1 MPDAKK
7 HPDDF
12 VLVRDAFQALFNSAP
27 LPMWVYDRKTLGF
40 LAVNDAAVLLYGLS
54 RDQFSSKTLFDIRP
68 AGDRDELREIID
80 LGGYEFED
88 RTWRHRKANGTTIEV
103 NVYTQAVIYEDR
115 SSALVTVI
123 DVTKRRQIEAHV
135 SHMAQHDA
143 MTGLANRSLL
153 QTKIDDALLSVRYGS
168 RMALLCIDL
177 DRFKEV
183 NDSLGHAVGDELLR
197 MTSERLLE
205 SVHVNDTVARLGG
218 DEFAIVQCRINDPED
233 AILLADRI
241 IESVSRPFK
250 IKGND
255 VKIGASVGMVLAP
268 DQTSDAD
275 NILKMADA
283 ALYQAKSAGRNCYR
297 VFDQQMSQSMRAR
310 RDLELDLRQAV
321 QRHEFELHYQPII
334 DAKTFRICGAEAL
347 IRWHHPARGMIPP
360 DQFIPLAEESG
371 TITQIGEWVLRTA
384 CLDAVAWPPGV
395 KVAVNLS
402 ARQFSNRNL
411 VDVVMYALAESG
423 LPPDRLELE
432 ITETSLIES
441 AVQCLSTLRQ
451 FKNLGITIALD
462 DFGTGY
468 SSFSQLTMYPFDKIK
483 IDKSFT
489 QNVVGR
495 TDCAA
500 IVRAALTLAQGLD
513 IETTAEGI
521 ETAEQCMLLRL
532 AGVTSLQ
539 GYLFKRPRPLA
550 ELDFAEVFA
559 KRGTE
564 DAA

>member
-103 NVYTQAVIYEDR
+103 NVYTQSVIYEDR

-183 NDSLGHAVGDELLR
+183 NDSLGHAGGDELLR
-197 MTSERLLE
+197 MTSEHLLE
-205 SVHVNDTVARLGG
+205 TVHVNDTVARLGG

-241 IESVSRPFK
+241 IEAVSRPFK

-268 DQTSDAD
+268 DQTSDGD

-347 IRWHHPARGMIPP
+347 IRWHHPAMGMIPP

-423 LPPDRLELE
+423 LSPDRLGIE

>member
-27 LPMWVYDRKTLGF
+27 LPMWVYDRETLGF

-241 IESVSRPFK
+241 IEAVSRPFK

>member
-27 LPMWVYDRKTLGF
+27 LPMWVYDRETLGF

-103 NVYTQAVIYEDR
+103 NVYTQSVIYEDR

-241 IESVSRPFK
+241 IEAVSRPFK

>member
-27 LPMWVYDRKTLGF
+27 LPMWVYDRETLGF

-241 IESVSRPFK
+241 IEAVSRPFK

-275 NILKMADA
+275 NILKMANA

>member
-27 LPMWVYDRKTLGF
+27 LPMWVYDRETLGF

-103 NVYTQAVIYEDR
+103 NVYTQAVIYADR

-241 IESVSRPFK
+241 IEAVSRPFK

>member
-27 LPMWVYDRKTLGF
+27 LPMWVYDRETLGF

-241 IESVSRPFK
+241 IEAVSRPFK

-423 LPPDRLELE
+423 LPLDRLELE

>member
-103 NVYTQAVIYEDR
+103 NVYTQSVIYEDR

-241 IESVSRPFK
+241 IEAVSRPFK

>member
-1 MPDAKK
+1 
-7 HPDDF
+7 
-12 VLVRDAFQALFNSAP
+12 
-27 LPMWVYDRKTLGF
+27 MWVYDRKTLGF

-103 NVYTQAVIYEDR
+103 NVYTQSVIYEDR

-241 IESVSRPFK
+241 IEAVSRPFK

-360 DQFIPLAEESG
+360 DQFIPLAEENG

>member
-27 LPMWVYDRKTLGF
+27 LPMWVYDRETLGF

>member
-27 LPMWVYDRKTLGF
+27 LPIWVYDRETLGF

-153 QTKIDDALLSVRYGS
+153 QKKIDDALLSVRYGS

-205 SVHVNDTVARLGG
+205 SVHANDTVARLGG
-218 DEFAIVQCRINDPED
+218 DEFAIVQRRISDPED
-233 AILLADRI
+233 AILLADRV
-241 IESVSRPFK
+241 IEAVSRPFK

-255 VKIGASVGMVLAP
+255 VKIGASVGLVLAP

-297 VFDQQMSQSMRAR
+297 VFDRQMSQSMRAR
-310 RDLELDLRQAV
+310 RDLELDLRQAI
-321 QRHEFELHYQPII
+321 QRHELELHYQPII
-334 DAKTFRICGAEAL
+334 DARTFRICGAEAL
-347 IRWHHPARGMIPP
+347 IRWHHPVRGMIPP

-371 TITQIGEWVLRTA
+371 AITQIGEWVLRTA

-402 ARQFSNRNL
+402 ARQFSDRNL
-411 VDVVMYALAESG
+411 IDVVMYALAESG

-462 DFGTGY
+462 DLGTGY

-550 ELDFAEVFA
+550 ELDFTEVFA
-559 KRGTE
+559 QRVTE